1 MAEKIKTRQNKN
13 LKSKFRF
20 VVLNDETF
28 EEKFSLILTRTNVW
42 VFLSVVAFALIFL
55 TTAAIIYTPLKYY
68 IPGFGDYNYR
78 SQILQLHFQTDSLQ
92 SAMAG
97 RDAWLQNVIDVA
109 NGNVDTTRPAKQSG
123 TVDKADIKLNE
134 VRPEEKELRDEVE
147 EDENFSLTAGR
158 GNATVD
164 EIKSMH
170 LIKPVEGYVTDTY
183 NPQKQHFGLD
193 IAAKIDEPVKSVL
206 DGKVI
211 AADYTL
217 ESGYVISVQHAN
229 NLVSQYKHNSRLL
242 KKIGAV
248 VKGGEVVAVVGNTGE
263 TSSGPHL
270 HFELWHEGKSLN
282 PADYIV
288 F

>member
-42 VFLSVVAFALIFL
+42 VFLSVIAFALIFL

-78 SQILQLHFQTDSLQ
+78 SQILQLHFKTDSLQ
-92 SAMAG
+92 QTLEG
-97 RDAWLQNVIDVA
+97 RQAWLQNVIDVA
-109 NGNVDTTRPAKQSG
+109 NGTIDSTRPEKQAAI
-123 TVDKADIKLNE
+123 TDKSNIKLNE
-134 VRPEEKELRDEVE
+134 VRPEEQQLREEVE
-147 EDENFSLTAGR
+147 EDENFSLTANR
-158 GNATVD
+158 NSEAVD

-170 LIKPVEGYVTDTY
+170 LIKPVEGYITDAY

-193 IAAKIDEPVKSVL
+193 IAAKADEPVKAVL
-206 DGKVI
+206 DGKII

-217 ESGYVISVQHAN
+217 ESGYVIAVQHSN

-242 KKIGAV
+242 KQTGAL
-248 VKGGEVVAVVGNTGE
+248 VKAGEVIAVVGSTGE
-263 TSSGPHL
+263 LSTGPHL

-282 PADYIV
+282 PGDYVV

>member
-42 VFLSVVAFALIFL
+42 VFLSVIAFTLVFL

-78 SQILQLHFQTDSLQ
+78 SQILQLRFKTDSLEQ
-92 SAMAG
+92 TLAG
-97 RDAWLQNVIDVA
+97 REAWLQNVIDVA
-109 NGNVDTTRPAKQSG
+109 NGSVDTSRPAKQSG
-123 TVDKADIKLNE
+123 TIDKSDIKLSE
-134 VRPEEKELRDEVE
+134 VKPEEQELRDEVE
-147 EDENFSLTAGR
+147 EDENFSLTANSN
-158 GNATVD
+158 NAAVD

-170 LIKPVEGYVTDTY
+170 MIKPVEGYVTDAY

-193 IAAKIDEPVKSVL
+193 IAAKKDEPIKTVL

-217 ESGYVISVQHAN
+217 ESGYIISLQHAN

-242 KKIGAV
+242 KQIGAV
-248 VKGGEVVAVVGNTGE
+248 VKAGEVIAIAGSTGE
-263 TSSGPHL
+263 TSTGPHL

>member
-1 MAEKIKTRQNKN
+1 MVEKIKTRQSKN

-42 VFLSVVAFALIFL
+42 VFLSVVVFALMFL

-78 SQILQLHFQTDSLQ
+78 SQILQLRFQTDSIEN
-92 SAMAG
+92 AMAG
-97 RDAWLQNVIDVA
+97 REAWLQNVIDVA
-109 NGNVDTTRPAKQSG
+109 NGKIDTTRPAKQSG
-123 TVDKADIKLNE
+123 TIDKNALNLNE
-134 VRPEEKELRDEVE
+134 VKPEEKELRNEVE
-147 EDENFSLTAGR
+147 EDENFSLTTKR
-158 GNATVD
+158 NNAAVD

-170 LIKPVEGYVTDTY
+170 LIKPVEGYVTEAY

-193 IAAKIDEPVKSVL
+193 IAAKTDEPVKSVL

-242 KKIGAV
+242 KKAGTV
-248 VKGGEVVAVVGNTGE
+248 VKAGEVIAVVGSTGE

-282 PADYIV
+282 PEDYVV